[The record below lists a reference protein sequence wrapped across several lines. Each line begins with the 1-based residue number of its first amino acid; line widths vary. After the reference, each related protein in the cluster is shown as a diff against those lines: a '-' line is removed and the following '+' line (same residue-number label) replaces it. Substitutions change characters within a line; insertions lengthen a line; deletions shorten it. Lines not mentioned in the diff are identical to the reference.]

1 MTVESIV
8 EELKKYGNEATKK
21 VFKNHGAQ
29 EPMYGVKVGD
39 LKKIQKKVKKDH
51 ELSIALFDT
60 GISDAMY
67 LASLIADEEKI
78 TKTQLKKWA
87 KKANWHM
94 LSEYAV
100 PWIAAESR
108 YGWEL
113 AQEWIASKDKKL
125 VATGWATMSSLL
137 SIKQDDELDLKVV
150 KQLLKKAEKEVHEGQ
165 NRVSYAM
172 NAYII
177 AVGGYIE
184 SLTEEALKTAKKVG
198 KVKVEMA
205 GTACKVPLADEYI
218 EKMKTKGV
226 IGKKRKMA
234 RC

>member
-1 MTVESIV
+1 MTVENIV
-8 EELKKYGNEATKK
+8 DELKKYGNDATKK

-39 LKKIQKKVKKDH
+39 LKKIQKKIKKDH

-78 TKTQLKKWA
+78 TKAQLKKWA

-113 AQEWIASKDKKL
+113 ALEWIEAKDEKL
-125 VATGWATMSSLL
+125 VATGWATMSSVL
-137 SIKQDDELDLKVV
+137 SIKQDEEIDLKII
-150 KQLLKKAEKEVHEGQ
+150 KQLLKKAEKEVHNGQ

-172 NAYII
+172 NSFII
-177 AVGGYIE
+177 SVGGYVQ
-184 SLTEEALKTAKKVG
+184 SLTDEALKAAKKIG
-198 KVKVEMA
+198 KVKVEMN
-205 GTACKVPLADEYI
+205 GTSCKVPLADEYI
-218 EKMKTKGV
+218 EKMQAKGV

>member
-1 MTVESIV
+1 MTVENII
-8 EELKKYGNEATKK
+8 EELKKYGNDATKK

-29 EPMYGVKVGD
+29 EPMFGVKVGD
-39 LKKIQKKVKKDH
+39 LKKIQKKIKKNH
-51 ELSIALFDT
+51 ELSIELFDT

-67 LASLIADEEKI
+67 LASLIADEDKI
-78 TKTQLKKWA
+78 TKAQLKKWA

-100 PWIAAESR
+100 PWIASESR

-113 AQEWIASKDKKL
+113 ALEWIEAKEEKIKAS
-125 VATGWATMSSLL
+125 GWATLSSLI
-137 SIKQDDELDLKVV
+137 SIKQDEELDLKVI
-150 KQLLKKAEKEVHEGQ
+150 KQLLKRAEKEVHNGN

-177 AVGGYIE
+177 SVGGYIKG
-184 SLTEEALKTAKKVG
+184 LTDDAIKSAQKIG

-205 GTACKVPLADEYI
+205 GTACKVPLAEEYI